1 MGAPVVR
8 IVIRLPKNI
17 NTPNNDNW
25 GSNFNRTRNK
35 YKNKPVRL
43 EKKQLMI

>member
-1 MGAPVVR
+1 MGAPVAR

-25 GSNFNRTRNK
+25 ESNFNRTRNK

-43 EKKQLMI
+43 EKK

>member
-1 MGAPVVR
+1 MGAPVEI

-17 NTPNNDNW
+17 KTPNNDNL
-25 GSNFNRTRNK
+25 GSNFNLTRNK

-43 EKKQLMI
+43 ENK